1 MSEKANI
8 LLVDDQPAKLLT
20 YEVMLADLGENLIKA
35 GSAKEAL
42 RVLLKHDIA
51 VVLTDVSMPEMSG
64 FELADT
70 VRQHPRFQKVAIIF
84 VSALH
89 LTDRDRLRGYAHGAV
104 DYVSV
109 PIVPEVLCAK
119 VRVFV
124 ELHRKT
130 RQLER
135 MNQELERRV
144 EERTAALRSSEQ
156 FAAMGRMAGTIAHE
170 INNPLEAIVN
180 ALFLLYNQP
189 SLDEEARRY
198 ASIANQEL
206 LRLSHIARQTLSFY
220 RESQQ
225 ALPVSLAALVDEV
238 LELQSSL
245 LKLNKIELRKRYRTQ
260 KTILGFPAE
269 LKQVFVNLIGN
280 AIQAMTEGG

>member
-1 MSEKANI
+1 MNEKANI

-20 YEVMLADLGENLIKA
+20 YELMLAKLGENLIKA

-42 RVLLKHDIA
+42 EVLLKHDVA
-51 VVLTDVSMPEMSG
+51 VILTDVSMPEMGG
-64 FELADT
+64 FEMADII
-70 VRQHPRFQKVAIIF
+70 RQHPRFRKTAIIF

-89 LTDRDRLRGYAHGAV
+89 LTDQDRLRGYEHGAV

-109 PIVPEVLCAK
+109 PVVAEVLCAK
-119 VRVFV
+119 IRIFV

-144 EERTAALRSSEQ
+144 EERTAALRNSEQ

-180 ALFLLYNQP
+180 ALFLLYNHP
-189 SLDEEARRY
+189 SLDDEPRRY
-198 ASIANQEL
+198 ASI
-206 LRLSHIARQTLSFY
+206 
-220 RESQQ
+220 
-225 ALPVSLAALVDEV
+225 
-238 LELQSSL
+238 
-245 LKLNKIELRKRYRTQ
+245 
-260 KTILGFPAE
+260 
-269 LKQVFVNLIGN
+269 
-280 AIQAMTEGG
+280 